1 LRFLDE
7 IGGDIDFA
15 LLDTM
20 HTNPGEILDFLMIL
34 PFLRDD
40 ATIVFHDTQLH
51 LYMSKELNGWT
62 FTNCLLMSAIY
73 GEKIIPE
80 YLSKNNNGK
89 QHFPNIGAVKINSDT
104 KKRVFDIFNL
114 LTIRWVHYIPGDDDL
129 QEILAFFA
137 RYYDSRFIEYL
148 KEVIIHQKTNINNYS
163 DKMILE
169 EKKALEERVN
179 RYESSNSW
187 KLTKPLSDIMNI
199 IRQIKRRP

>member
-1 LRFLDE
+1 
-7 IGGDIDFA
+7 
-15 LLDTM
+15 M

-51 LYMSKELNGWT
+51 LYGGKELNGWT

-73 GEKIIPE
+73 GEKIVPE
-80 YLSKNNNGK
+80 YLSKNNSGK
-89 QHFPNIGAVKINSDT
+89 PHFPNIGAIKINSNT
-104 KKRVFDIFNL
+104 KQRLFEIFNL
-114 LTIRWVHYIPGDDDL
+114 LTIRWVYYIPGDEEL
-129 QEILAFFA
+129 LEILAFFA
-137 RYYDSRFIEYL
+137 RYYDARFIEYL
-148 KEVIIHQKTNINNYS
+148 KDVIIYQKNNINNYS

-169 EKKALEERVN
+169 EKKVLLEEKKALEEKLN

-187 KLTKPLSDIMNI
+187 KLTKPLRGIMNI